1 MNDYIQSVEEE
12 TLSEYPLEIQ
22 STGFDLTSM
31 MAMNMGTDDKDAEKE
46 DDDQVNV
53 VQMITNMFSTM
64 DSNDLKSLKKYLD
77 DHEKKVSKYAKSVE
91 YSYSA
96 TPQIFRLDKDRDRI
110 RQVNPDKSF
119 ASLGLGSSS
128 SANSMMSSMMSTD
141 VFYEMPRE
149 ENLYKNQYDVK
160 AGRWPES
167 YDECVVVMTADGS
180 ISDFLLYT
188 LGLRDAMELDDM
200 IEQFMKDEDVD
211 TPDNIGTYRY
221 EDILGTTF
229 KLVNASDYYSY
240 DSEYKV
246 WKDKSDNNKYM
257 KKLVKNGEDLKVVGI
272 VQPSEDAN
280 GALLRTG
287 IYYPAELTDH
297 VIEKAKNSKI
307 VKAQMKNEDIDAVII
322 ACPTKFH
329 KEITVAAA
337 NAGKHIFC
345 EKPMAMNE
353 EECDEMIEAA
363 EKNHVKLQIGFMRRF
378 DESFQEAKK
387 MIEVGEIGEVVSVK
401 SHTRGPSKP
410 KEWMYDIS
418 ISNGPLGE
426 VCSHDIDTVRWFSG
440 SEISSL
446 YAIGGNYRNKEIAE
460 KYPDFYDNV
469 IMSVEF
475 ENGMQGVV
483 EGAQYVQYGYD
494 ARVEILG
501 TEGVICLGDVHEK
514 KVLTCTKNHNVKRP
528 TMHSWTYLFKDAY
541 VAEDTA
547 FVRAIL
553 DNTEVKATGHD
564 GKMAVRIVRIGNES
578 LKEKKIKKL

>member
-1 MNDYIQSVEEE
+1 MKVKVKEMVTVEQLANMIDHTNLKAFADDAAFEKLCDEAKKYNFKMVAINPAQTVRCKKKLEGSPVHVGAAIGFPLGQTTLECKIFETKDAIEKGADEIDYVINVAELKNKNYDYIKKEMEEIVKICRE
-12 TLSEYPLEIQ
+12 AGKTSKVIFENCYLIDDEKRKVAEIAKEVKPDFIKT
-22 STGFDLTSM
+22 STGF
-31 MAMNMGTDDKDAEKE
+31 GTGGATVE
-46 DDDQVNV
+46 DVKL
-53 VQMITNMFSTM
+53 M
-64 DSNDLKSLKKYLD
+64 
-77 DHEKKVSKYAKSVE
+77 KSVVGDE
-91 YSYSA
+91 VKVCLVGSGRAGMIHGHNFAGSVPGGKIIAVCDPVGDVAENAAKELGIDLFY
-96 TPQIFRLDKDRDRI
+96 KDYI
-110 RQVNPDKSF
+110 
-119 ASLGLGSSS
+119 
-128 SANSMMSSMMSTD
+128 D
-141 VFYEMPRE
+141 V
-149 ENLYKNQYDVK
+149 
-160 AGRWPES
+160 
-167 YDECVVVMTADGS
+167 
-180 ISDFLLYT
+180 
-188 LGLRDAMELDDM
+188 
-200 IEQFMKDEDVD
+200 
-211 TPDNIGTYRY
+211 
-221 EDILGTTF
+221 
-229 KLVNASDYYSY
+229 
-240 DSEYKV
+240 
-246 WKDKSDNNKYM
+246 
-257 KKLVKNGEDLKVVGI
+257 
-272 VQPSEDAN
+272 
-280 GALLRTG
+280 
-287 IYYPAELTDH
+287 
-297 VIEKAKNSKI
+297 
-307 VKAQMKNEDIDAVII
+307 MKNEEIDAVII

-353 EECDEMIEAA
+353 EECDERIEAA

-387 MIEVGEIGEVVSVK
+387 MIEAGEIGEVVSVK
-401 SHTRGPSKP
+401 SHT
-410 KEWMYDIS
+410 
-418 ISNGPLGE
+418 
-426 VCSHDIDTVRWFSG
+426 
-440 SEISSL
+440 
-446 YAIGGNYRNKEIAE
+446 AE

>member
-1 MNDYIQSVEEE
+1 
-12 TLSEYPLEIQ
+12 
-22 STGFDLTSM
+22 
-31 MAMNMGTDDKDAEKE
+31 
-46 DDDQVNV
+46 
-53 VQMITNMFSTM
+53 
-64 DSNDLKSLKKYLD
+64 
-77 DHEKKVSKYAKSVE
+77 
-91 YSYSA
+91 
-96 TPQIFRLDKDRDRI
+96 
-110 RQVNPDKSF
+110 
-119 ASLGLGSSS
+119 
-128 SANSMMSSMMSTD
+128 
-141 VFYEMPRE
+141 
-149 ENLYKNQYDVK
+149 
-160 AGRWPES
+160 
-167 YDECVVVMTADGS
+167 
-180 ISDFLLYT
+180 
-188 LGLRDAMELDDM
+188 
-200 IEQFMKDEDVD
+200 
-211 TPDNIGTYRY
+211 
-221 EDILGTTF
+221 
-229 KLVNASDYYSY
+229 
-240 DSEYKV
+240 
-246 WKDKSDNNKYM
+246 
-257 KKLVKNGEDLKVVGI
+257 
-272 VQPSEDAN
+272 
-280 GALLRTG
+280 
-287 IYYPAELTDH
+287 
-297 VIEKAKNSKI
+297 
-307 VKAQMKNEDIDAVII
+307 
-322 ACPTKFH
+322 
-329 KEITVAAA
+329 
-337 NAGKHIFC
+337 
-345 EKPMAMNE
+345 
-353 EECDEMIEAA
+353 
-363 EKNHVKLQIGFMRRF
+363 
-378 DESFQEAKK
+378 

>member
-1 MNDYIQSVEEE
+1 
-12 TLSEYPLEIQ
+12 
-22 STGFDLTSM
+22 
-31 MAMNMGTDDKDAEKE
+31 
-46 DDDQVNV
+46 
-53 VQMITNMFSTM
+53 
-64 DSNDLKSLKKYLD
+64 
-77 DHEKKVSKYAKSVE
+77 
-91 YSYSA
+91 
-96 TPQIFRLDKDRDRI
+96 
-110 RQVNPDKSF
+110 
-119 ASLGLGSSS
+119 
-128 SANSMMSSMMSTD
+128 
-141 VFYEMPRE
+141 
-149 ENLYKNQYDVK
+149 
-160 AGRWPES
+160 
-167 YDECVVVMTADGS
+167 
-180 ISDFLLYT
+180 
-188 LGLRDAMELDDM
+188 
-200 IEQFMKDEDVD
+200 MKDEVKVCLICSGRAGMIHGHNFAGSVPGGKIIAVCDPVGDVAE
-211 TPDNIGTYRY
+211 NAAK
-221 EDILGTTF
+221 ELGIDLF
-229 KLVNASDYYSY
+229 YK
-240 DSEYKV
+240 EYLNV
-246 WKDKSDNNKYM
+246 
-257 KKLVKNGEDLKVVGI
+257 
-272 VQPSEDAN
+272 
-280 GALLRTG
+280 
-287 IYYPAELTDH
+287 
-297 VIEKAKNSKI
+297 
-307 VKAQMKNEDIDAVII
+307 MKNEDIDAVII

>member
-1 MNDYIQSVEEE
+1 MKAKVKEMVTVEQLANMIDHTNLKAFADDAAFEKLCDEAKKYNFKMVAINPAQTVRCKKKLEGSPVHVGAAIGFPLGQTTLECKIFETKDAIEKGADEIDYVINVAELKNKNYDYIKKEMEEIVKICRE
-12 TLSEYPLEIQ
+12 AGKTSKVIFENCYLTDDEKRKVAEIAKEVKPDFIKT
-22 STGFDLTSM
+22 STGF
-31 MAMNMGTDDKDAEKE
+31 GTGGATVE
-46 DDDQVNV
+46 DVKLMKSV
-53 VQMITNMFSTM
+53 VGDEVKVKAAGGIR
-64 DSNDLKSLKKYLD
+64 DLK
-77 DHEKKVSKYAKSVE
+77 
-91 YSYSA
+91 
-96 TPQIFRLDKDRDRI
+96 
-110 RQVNPDKSF
+110 
-119 ASLGLGSSS
+119 
-128 SANSMMSSMMSTD
+128 
-141 VFYEMPRE
+141 
-149 ENLYKNQYDVK
+149 
-160 AGRWPES
+160 
-167 YDECVVVMTADGS
+167 TA
-180 ISDFLLYT
+180 L
-188 LGLRDAMELDDM
+188 AM
-200 IEQFMKDEDVD
+200 IEAGAERLGTSAGVAIVEEYNNQKRRWFYMKDEVKVCLIGSGRAGMIHGHNFAGSVPGGKIIAVCDPVGDVAE
-211 TPDNIGTYRY
+211 NAAK
-221 EDILGTTF
+221 ELGIDLF
-229 KLVNASDYYSY
+229 YK
-240 DSEYKV
+240 EYLNV
-246 WKDKSDNNKYM
+246 
-257 KKLVKNGEDLKVVGI
+257 
-272 VQPSEDAN
+272 
-280 GALLRTG
+280 
-287 IYYPAELTDH
+287 
-297 VIEKAKNSKI
+297 
-307 VKAQMKNEDIDAVII
+307 MKNEDIDAVII

-387 MIEVGEIGEVVSVK
+387 MIEIGEIGEVVSVK

>member
-1 MNDYIQSVEEE
+1 MLRYGVVGVGYFGADLARFMNESDDAQITMVYDPENGE
-12 TLSEYPLEIQ
+12 TI
-22 STGFDLTSM
+22 
-31 MAMNMGTDDKDAEKE
+31 AKE
-46 DDDQVNV
+46 LQCVAA
-53 VQMITNMFSTM
+53 
-64 DSNDLKSLKKYLD
+64 KSLEELVTSPEVD
-77 DHEKKVSKYAKSVE
+77 CVIV
-91 YSYSA
+91 A
-96 TPQIFRLDKDRDRI
+96 TPNYLHKEP
-110 RQVNPDKSF
+110 V
-119 ASLGLGSSS
+119 
-128 SANSMMSSMMSTD
+128 
-141 VFYEMPRE
+141 
-149 ENLYKNQYDVK
+149 
-160 AGRWPES
+160 
-167 YDECVVVMTADGS
+167 
-180 ISDFLLYT
+180 
-188 LGLRDAMELDDM
+188 
-200 IEQFMKDEDVD
+200 
-211 TPDNIGTYRY
+211 
-221 EDILGTTF
+221 IL
-229 KLVNASDYYSY
+229 A
-240 DSEYKV
+240 
-246 WKDKSDNNKYM
+246 
-257 KKLVKNGEDLKVVGI
+257 
-272 VQPSEDAN
+272 
-280 GALLRTG
+280 
-287 IYYPAELTDH
+287 
-297 VIEKAKNSKI
+297 AKNK
-307 VKAQMKNEDIDAVII
+307 
-322 ACPTKFH
+322 
-329 KEITVAAA
+329 
-337 NAGKHIFC
+337 KHVFC

-353 EECDEMIEAA
+353 DECDEMINAA
-363 EKNHVKLQIGFMRRF
+363 KENNVKLQIGFMRRF
-378 DESFQEAKK
+378 DESFQEAKR
-387 MIEVGEIGEVVSVK
+387 MIEAGEIGEVVSVK

-460 KYPDFYDNV
+460 KNPDFYDNV

>member
-1 MNDYIQSVEEE
+1 
-12 TLSEYPLEIQ
+12 
-22 STGFDLTSM
+22 
-31 MAMNMGTDDKDAEKE
+31 
-46 DDDQVNV
+46 
-53 VQMITNMFSTM
+53 
-64 DSNDLKSLKKYLD
+64 
-77 DHEKKVSKYAKSVE
+77 
-91 YSYSA
+91 
-96 TPQIFRLDKDRDRI
+96 
-110 RQVNPDKSF
+110 
-119 ASLGLGSSS
+119 
-128 SANSMMSSMMSTD
+128 
-141 VFYEMPRE
+141 
-149 ENLYKNQYDVK
+149 
-160 AGRWPES
+160 
-167 YDECVVVMTADGS
+167 
-180 ISDFLLYT
+180 
-188 LGLRDAMELDDM
+188 
-200 IEQFMKDEDVD
+200 MKDEVKVCLIGSGRAGMIHGHNFAGSVPGGKIIAVCDPVGDVAE
-211 TPDNIGTYRY
+211 NAAK
-221 EDILGTTF
+221 ELGIDLF
-229 KLVNASDYYSY
+229 YK
-240 DSEYKV
+240 EYLNV
-246 WKDKSDNNKYM
+246 
-257 KKLVKNGEDLKVVGI
+257 
-272 VQPSEDAN
+272 
-280 GALLRTG
+280 
-287 IYYPAELTDH
+287 
-297 VIEKAKNSKI
+297 
-307 VKAQMKNEDIDAVII
+307 MKNEDIDAVII

-337 NAGKHIFC
+337 NAGK
-345 EKPMAMNE
+345 
-353 EECDEMIEAA
+353 
-363 EKNHVKLQIGFMRRF
+363 
-378 DESFQEAKK
+378 
-387 MIEVGEIGEVVSVK
+387 IGEVVSVK